1 MSYSIIPTHR
11 FEKEL
16 KRLAKKFPSLKN
28 EFAQLIAEII
38 KDPESGTFIGNN
50 CYKIR
55 LAIGSKGKGKSG
67 GARVITY
74 LYVETDTV
82 YLLTIYDKGEKE
94 DLKPNQLKDMIENL
108 ELNA

>member
-16 KRLAKKFPSLKN
+16 KRLAKKYPSLKN
-28 EFAQLIAEII
+28 EFAQLIQDILEN
-38 KDPESGTFIGNN
+38 PETGTFIGNN
-50 CYKIR
+50 CYKVR

-74 LYVETDTV
+74 LYIETETV
-82 YLLTIYDKGEKE
+82 YLLTIYDKSEKA
-94 DLKPNQLKDMIENL
+94 DLKPSELADMIESL
-108 ELNA
+108 ELD